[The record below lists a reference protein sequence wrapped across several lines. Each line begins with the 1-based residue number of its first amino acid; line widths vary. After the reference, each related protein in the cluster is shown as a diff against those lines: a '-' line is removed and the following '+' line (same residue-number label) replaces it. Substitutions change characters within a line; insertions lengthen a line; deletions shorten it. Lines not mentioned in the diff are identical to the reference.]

1 MKRIFLLCFS
11 VLSLVSCSL
20 DTDDNDVF
28 YYEFM
33 PITSVDMP
41 EIFELGR
48 VYDIHL
54 KYLRPSTCYNYY
66 DLYYMVDTN
75 QRTIAIV
82 NSVYPNMGC
91 QTLED
96 EEVEVRFDFLASQR
110 GSYVFKFWQGKDEN
124 DNDLYYIVEVP
135 VLE

>member
-91 QTLED
+91 
-96 EEVEVRFDFLASQR
+96 
-110 GSYVFKFWQGKDEN
+110 
-124 DNDLYYIVEVP
+124 
-135 VLE
+135 

>member
-1 MKRIFLLCFS
+1 
-11 VLSLVSCSL
+11 
-20 DTDDNDVF
+20 
-28 YYEFM
+28 
-33 PITSVDMP
+33 
-41 EIFELGR
+41 
-48 VYDIHL
+48 
-54 KYLRPSTCYNYY
+54 
-66 DLYYMVDTN
+66 MVDTN